1 MEEFREK
8 KPELDKFFIDFE
20 SKIDNIAERSL
31 SYAIG
36 KGLKWIE
43 NIQNKD
49 GGFGIKPGAK
59 SNIHITSFAL
69 LALSKG
75 GRSLDNE
82 NIKKAISYLEQ
93 NQNDEGWWSY
103 EYGNT
108 SGSVGITGMIVQ
120 SFKILKM
127 SKINRSFRKAVNFL
141 KQSFSN
147 NSSCWRD
154 NQHAEFG
161 EISVNESAFS
171 AIRAELNDSQLEKF
185 KNHFYSKLNA
195 DEGYGWKLRAEM
207 GDEKSDIENTGIAL
221 KVLCHL
227 GYSSEEKFLKKAIRY
242 IIDSQLPN
250 YGFPREKLLFKRHNT
265 AIKDVDFDATSIAI
279 SGLIACGIDPYSEII
294 HATTQFLASNIND
307 DGGWGDAP
315 GFESDTDST
324 ALAVIALIDAS
335 GAAIPLADIQQNFRD
350 TKDYLTRFIKKNSQK
365 LTSEVLETKK
375 LNRLLTYYSIILVAT
390 LIIVIIIFT
399 MFGIIIK

>member
-8 KPELDKFFIDFE
+8 SSELDKFFIDFE
-20 SKIDNIAERSL
+20 GKMDNIAERSL

-75 GRSLDNE
+75 GRNLEND
-82 NIKKAISYLEQ
+82 NIKKAITYLER
-93 NQNDEGWWSY
+93 NQTDEGWWSY

-120 SFKILKM
+120 AFNILKM
-127 SKINRSFRKAVNFL
+127 SKVNRSFRKAVNFL
-141 KQSFSN
+141 KTSFSN
-147 NSSCWRD
+147 NSRCWRD
-154 NQHAEFG
+154 NKHSEFG
-161 EISVNESAFS
+161 EISVNEAAFT
-171 AIRAELNDSQLEKF
+171 AVKAELNDSQLEKF
-185 KNHFYSKLNA
+185 KTHFYSKLNA

-221 KVLCHL
+221 KILCDL
-227 GYSSEEKFLKKAIRY
+227 EFSPEEKFLKKAITY
-242 IIDSQLPN
+242 ITDSQLTN
-250 YGFPREKLLFKRHNT
+250 HGFPREKLLFKRHET
-265 AIKDVDFDATSIAI
+265 AQKDVDFDATSYAI
-279 SGLIACGIDPYSEII
+279 SGLIACGMDAYSEII
-294 HATTQFLASNIND
+294 RTTTEFLAGNINE

-315 GFESDTDST
+315 GLESDTDST
-324 ALAVIALIDAS
+324 ALAVMALIDAS
-335 GAAIPLADIQQNFRD
+335 RAAVPLADIQQNFLD
-350 TKDYLTRFIKKNSQK
+350 TKDFITRFIEKNSKK
-365 LTSEVLETKK
+365 LTGELLDTQK
-375 LNRLLTYYSIILVAT
+375 LNRLLTYYSVILIAT
-390 LIIVIIIFT
+390 LIIVIIVF
-399 MFGIIIK
+399 MSLQGSVL